1 MIHTNTLATVGYIA
15 PEYGAQG
22 LVSTKADV
30 YSYGIMLME
39 VFTRKKPTDEI
50 FSDEMSLKH
59 WVSNSL
65 LHSNSEVVDS
75 NLMGR
80 EDKDFAAKEKCI
92 ASILSLALE
101 CTSNSPQ
108 QRINMEDAVTR
119 LKKIKFRLLANIEMT

>member
-1 MIHTNTLATVGYIA
+1 
-15 PEYGAQG
+15 
-22 LVSTKADV
+22 
-30 YSYGIMLME
+30 ME